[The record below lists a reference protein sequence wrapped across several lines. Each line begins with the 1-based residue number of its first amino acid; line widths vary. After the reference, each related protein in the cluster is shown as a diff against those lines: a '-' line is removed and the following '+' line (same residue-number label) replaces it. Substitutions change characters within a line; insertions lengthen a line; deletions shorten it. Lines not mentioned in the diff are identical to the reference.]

1 MHVVFVLHCF
11 VNLFAPVLLLHTL
24 IVVSLLRSL
33 VSF

>member
-1 MHVVFVLHCF
+1 MHVVFVLHWF
-11 VNLFAPVLLLHTL
+11 VNLFAPVLLLHAL